1 MSTYID
7 QKYLH
12 LLSVNLPLFKRKNDN
27 LYNFRCPYCGD
38 SQVSSSKARGYVYL
52 YEANYNFKCHNCGYG
67 TSLKRLI
74 QDTDPELYKQ
84 YLLERFGVTERKPVK
99 KKAKLSFNNAPKYIR
114 KEFKSLKK
122 ISQLPP
128 DHVAKKYVER
138 RCIPTNQHYKLFYA
152 SNFYS
157 FVNTLIPNK
166 FDDVGKDDP
175 RLVIPFLN
183 ENGTLI
189 GFQGRTLY
197 NRNPKYITIMLDENQ
212 PKVFGLDNANKNRT
226 IYVLEGPIDSLF
238 VNNSIAMAGA
248 DLSSLHLPDAVF
260 VYDNEPRNDE
270 ILKRMDKSIRN
281 GNSIVIWPSYNPHKD
296 INDMIIAGHSM
307 GYINDM
313 LKEHTY
319 SGLKA
324 STKLSEWRRDK

>member
-67 TSLKRLI
+67 TSLKRLN

-84 YLLERFGVTERKPVK
+84 YLMERFSITERKPT
-99 KKAKLSFNNAPKYIR
+99 KKAKLSFNSAPKYIR

-122 ISQLPP
+122 VSQLAP
-128 DHVAKKYVER
+128 DHIAKKYVER
-138 RCIPTNQHYKLFYA
+138 RLIPTNQHYRLFYA

-157 FVNTLIPNK
+157 FVNTLVPNK
-166 FDDVGKDDP
+166 FDDVGKNDP

-183 ENGTLI
+183 ENDALI

-212 PKVFGLDNANKNRT
+212 PKVFGLDRVDKNKT
-226 IYVLEGPIDSLF
+226 IYVVEGPIDSLF

-248 DLSSLHLPDAVF
+248 DLSTLYLPDAVF

-296 INDMIIAGHSM
+296 INDMIIAGHTM
-307 GYINDM
+307 DDINGM

-324 STKLSEWRRDK
+324 STRLSEWRKNK